1 MNGVVSSR
9 VAMVNGFDDR
19 PGPYPMGLMGLLAT
33 VAMLFAAF
41 TAAILMRRTGT
52 DWTRVTLPSVVWL
65 NTILLVGSTAA
76 IELARAA
83 ARRDAVDRLVRW
95 LAASGVLGVVFLVGQ
110 MIAWRSLA
118 AQGVFLPSNPHAAF
132 FYMLSAVHGL
142 HVVGGLGAL
151 TWTLRRARGGAY
163 TAAHHGGLTHTAI
176 FWHFMGGVWIYLLAL
191 LSTL

>member
-9 VAMVNGFDDR
+9 VVTANEFGDR
-19 PGPYPMGLMGLLAT
+19 TGPYPMGLMGLLAT

-52 DWTRVTLPSVVWL
+52 DWTRVTLPSIVWA
-65 NTILLVGSTAA
+65 NTLLLVGSTVA
-76 IELARAA
+76 IELARAS
-83 ARRDAVDRLVRW
+83 ARRDAQQRLIHW
-95 LAASGVLGVVFLVGQ
+95 LTTGSVFGVMFLVGQ
-110 MIAWRSLA
+110 VVAWRSLA
-118 AQGVFLPSNPHAAF
+118 AQGIFLPSNPHAAF

-151 TWTLRRARGGAY
+151 TWTSKRARRGAY
-163 TAAHHGGLTHTAI
+163 TPREHAGLTHAAI
-176 FWHFMGGVWIYLLAL
+176 FWQFMGGVWVYLLVL